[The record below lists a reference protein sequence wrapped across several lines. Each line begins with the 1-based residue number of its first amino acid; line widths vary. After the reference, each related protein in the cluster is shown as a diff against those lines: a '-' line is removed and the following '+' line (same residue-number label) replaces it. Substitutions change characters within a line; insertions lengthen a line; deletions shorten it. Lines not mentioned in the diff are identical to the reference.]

1 MELYKKYRPKD
12 FKDVIGQEHV
22 VKPLQKMIEKD
33 NVPHA
38 ILLCGPKGCGKT
50 TLGRIIRKKL
60 KCSKWDFS
68 EANCAN
74 NRGIDFIR
82 SIERTANL
90 APMKGETKVW
100 LLDES
105 HMLTGESQD
114 AALKCLEDTPSHVYF
129 ILATT
134 DPQKLK
140 KTVRS
145 RCTEYPIRAFD
156 SASLRTLIKKVCK
169 GEKKKLSEEVEDKI
183 ITTSDNS
190 ARNALVLLEKVLVLS
205 DEEDQLETISKSS
218 SEMAAIQIA
227 RALFDPRT
235 KWADMATILKATE
248 TEEPESIRYLILSYA
263 RTVLLGGGKN
273 AGRAFT
279 VLSIFRDD
287 FYSCKK
293 AGLAMCCYEVIVG
306 S

>member
-12 FKDVIGQEHV
+12 FKDVIGQDHV
-22 VKPLQKMIEKD
+22 IKPLQKMIEKD

-60 KCSKWDFS
+60 KCNRQWDFI
-68 EANCAN
+68 EQNCAN
-74 NRGIDFIR
+74 KRGIDTIR
-82 SIERTANL
+82 KIEGEINL
-90 APMKGETKVW
+90 SPMKGPTKVW

-105 HMLTGESQD
+105 HMLTSESQD
-114 AALKCLEDTPSHVYF
+114 ATLKILEDTPSHVYF
-129 ILATT
+129 ILCTT
-134 DPQKLK
+134 EPQKLK

-169 GEKKKLSEEVEDKI
+169 GEKQKLSEEVEDKI
-183 ITTSDNS
+183 ISTSDNS

-205 DEEDQLETISKSS
+205 EEEDQLETISKSS

-235 KWADMATILKATE
+235 KWADMAIVLKATE

-273 AGRAFT
+273 AGRAFN

-306 S
+306 